1 MPSWSNCRPGRT
13 NASSVSDRP
22 PAVSPPIWL
31 MAMAAFTVGCGLRIL
46 DPLLPML
53 AGEFGVG
60 LGAVAPLIGGFAM
73 AYGLGQL
80 AAGPLGDSLGKM
92 RVAAVAMALYAA
104 SLLAATLAPD
114 LFALLAMRVLAG
126 LFAAATIPLFMAH
139 IGDSVAYEHRQATIG
154 RFLTGMVM
162 ATLLAGPIS
171 GTVAELAGWRAS
183 FLVLGG
189 ISAGIALL
197 FILLL
202 GPAWKRGGRGGAP
215 TFGGF
220 LRLLERPAG
229 RRLLLVTALDGML
242 LFGGAV
248 PFIAS
253 LLIERFGLGA
263 ATAGLAVAGF
273 GVGAFVYTRGA
284 GWLVK
289 RLGERG
295 MVLWGGTGLGV
306 ALAAMALAPAWW
318 VVAGAQVL
326 LGLLFFMLHGVLQAR
341 ATEAMPEARG
351 TAVAGFAMALFL
363 GQALGAVVFGAV
375 IAAAGFTP
383 AFLLAAAGIVALAF
397 AINRWVLP
405 PR

>member
-1 MPSWSNCRPGRT
+1 M
-13 NASSVSDRP
+13 SDRQ
-22 PAVSPPIWL
+22 PAISPPIWL

-60 LGAVAPLIGGFAM
+60 LGAVAPLIAGFAM
-73 AYGLGQL
+73 AYGLGQF
-80 AAGPLGDSLGKM
+80 AAGPVGDSLGKM

-104 SLLAATLAPD
+104 TLLGATLAPD
-114 LFALLAMRVLAG
+114 LVALLAMRVLSG
-126 LFAAATIPLFMAH
+126 FFAAATIPLFMAH

-171 GTVAELAGWRAS
+171 GIVAEFAGWRAS

-189 ISAGIALL
+189 IGAAIALL

-202 GPAWKRGGRGGAP
+202 GPGWKQGGRGGRP
-215 TFGGF
+215 GFGGF

-229 RRLLLVTALDGML
+229 RRLMLVTALDGML

-253 LLIERFGLGA
+253 LLIQRFDLSA
-263 ATAGLAVAGF
+263 AEAGLAVAGF
-273 GVGAFVYTRGA
+273 GLGAFVYTRSA
-284 GWLVK
+284 GRLVK

-295 MVLWGGTGLGV
+295 MVLWGGLGLGA

-318 VVAGAQVL
+318 VVAGAQAM

-341 ATEAMPEARG
+341 ATEALPEARG
-351 TAVAGFAMALFL
+351 TAVAGFAMSLFL
-363 GQALGAVVFGAV
+363 GQSLGAVVFGTI
-375 IAAAGFTP
+375 IAEAGFTP
-383 AFLLAAAGIVALAF
+383 GFLLAAAGTVALAV

-405 PR
+405 KG

>member
-1 MPSWSNCRPGRT
+1 
-13 NASSVSDRP
+13 
-22 PAVSPPIWL
+22 

-60 LGAVAPLIGGFAM
+60 LGAVAPLIAGFAM

-80 AAGPLGDSLGKM
+80 AAGPVGDSLGKM

-104 SLLAATLAPD
+104 SLLGATLAPD

-171 GTVAELAGWRAS
+171 GTVAEFAGWRAS

-202 GPAWKRGGRGGAP
+202 GPAWKQGGRGGAP
-215 TFGGF
+215 TLGGF

-229 RRLLLVTALDGML
+229 RRLLLATALDGML
-242 LFGGAV
+242 LFG
-248 PFIAS
+248 IS
-253 LLIERFGLGA
+253 
-263 ATAGLAVAGF
+263 TAF
-273 GVGAFVYTRGA
+273 
-284 GWLVK
+284 
-289 RLGERG
+289 
-295 MVLWGGTGLGV
+295 
-306 ALAAMALAPAWW
+306 
-318 VVAGAQVL
+318 
-326 LGLLFFMLHGVLQAR
+326 LFAVLQQCWR
-341 ATEAMPEARG
+341 SARG
-351 TAVAGFAMALFL
+351 RVRSDFAS
-363 GQALGAVVFGAV
+363 GHEE
-375 IAAAGFTP
+375 
-383 AFLLAAAGIVALAF
+383 
-397 AINRWVLP
+397 
-405 PR
+405 